1 MLIWTESLT
10 INMCKVIIED
20 AILLVEEQA
29 NQMYELH
36 HRIILLTGFDR
47 EADVAQD
54 NHSLNDAAERT

>member
-1 MLIWTESLT
+1 MLIWTEGLT

-36 HRIILLTGFDR
+36 HRIILITAFDC

-54 NHSLNDAAERT
+54 NLTLNNAAELT